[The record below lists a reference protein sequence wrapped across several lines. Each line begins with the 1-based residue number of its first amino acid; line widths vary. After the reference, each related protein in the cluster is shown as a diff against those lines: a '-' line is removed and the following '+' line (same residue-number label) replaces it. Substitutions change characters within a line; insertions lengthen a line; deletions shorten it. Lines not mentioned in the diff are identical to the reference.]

1 MANQCPALTRFID
14 IGVISR
20 QIAWCPVMTTF
31 YDIPSEL
38 LIPALAE
45 RIATTDGIDTPE
57 WAEFVKTGVDRER
70 PPSQENWWFLR
81 SAAILRK
88 VSRDGPIGVTH
99 LAQAFG
105 GRKDNGASPNTPG
118 VASRHIIRTA
128 LQQLESTGLV
138 EKVAGRIVEDENG
151 DSLQLF
157 KGRRITAAGHK
168 MIDSVAHECR
178 PIAEEQYPGLSKY

>member
-1 MANQCPALTRFID
+1 MDYAVRLSRSLH
-14 IGVISR
+14 IGEFGR
-20 QIAWCPVMTTF
+20 QIARCLIMTTL
-31 YDIPSEL
+31 YDIPAEILS
-38 LIPALAE
+38 PALAARLE
-45 RIATTDGIDTPE
+45 ETKSVSTPE

-70 PPSQENWWFLR
+70 PPSQVNWWFLR

-88 VSRDGPIGVTH
+88 VSREGPIGVTH

-128 LQQLESTGLV
+128 LQQLEDSGLV
-138 EKVAGRIVEDENG
+138 EKVPGRLVTDENG
-151 DSLQLF
+151 DALQLF
-157 KGRRITAAGHK
+157 KGRQITAVGHK

-178 PIAEEQYPGLSKY
+178 PLAEAQYPGLAKY

>member
-1 MANQCPALTRFID
+1 MYSAVRFSRSLH
-14 IGVISR
+14 IGEFGR
-20 QIAWCPVMTTF
+20 QIARCLIMTTL
-31 YDIPSEL
+31 YDIPAEIL
-38 LIPALAE
+38 NPALAARLE
-45 RIATTDGIDTPE
+45 ETKSVSTPE

-128 LQQLESTGLV
+128 LQQLETSGLV
-138 EKVAGRIVEDENG
+138 EKVAGRIVDDENG

-168 MIDSVAHECR
+168 MIDNVAHECR